1 MRTLIAAAV
10 ALLAVPALAQD
21 APRKHAGFE
30 KLKELVGTWETDKG
44 DMQTTIVYRLT
55 AGGSALLETI
65 SPGTDHEM
73 ITLYTVDGED
83 LILTHYC
90 VMGNQ
95 PRMKAE
101 KSDKADV
108 IKFACTAGGGNM
120 KCESDGHMHSAVF
133 AFKDKDSFTS
143 EWTMRKGGKD
153 GGTYKFELRRK
164 K

>member
-10 ALLAVPALAQD
+10 SLLAVPAVAQD
-21 APRKHAGFE
+21 APRRHAGFE
-30 KLKELVGTWETDKG
+30 RLKELAGTWETDKG
-44 DMQTTIVYRLT
+44 GMQATVVYRLT
-55 AGGSALLETI
+55 AGGSALHETI

-73 ITLYTVDGED
+73 VTIYTLDGDD

-108 IKFACTAGGGNM
+108 IKFACTTGGGNM
-120 KCESDGHMHSAVF
+120 KCEADGHMHAAVF
-133 AFKDKDSFTS
+133 TFKDKDSLVS

-153 GGTYKFELRRK
+153 AGSYTFELRRK